1 MPGTPARIDYFKNSG
16 TSHKRIYVGA
26 AEHAPPYLLN
36 QYYYMLDS
44 LFKISCPKT
53 IEYKFELIE
62 NEDHWGVP
70 LIDVYKGLQY
80 IFEDWKIPMKVIE
93 NADIASLKVHINER
107 SAQYGYGVKYPEF
120 LFNFIAMEFL
130 EPEAEHTVSEEKMVT
145 AAKDLVE
152 MNLENYPSSSNA
164 HFNLEMYHLHVNEN
178 EEAIG
183 MFEMALEIDTEHQMA
198 KHYLAKANKANN

>member
-1 MPGTPARIDYFKNSG
+1 
-16 TSHKRIYVGA
+16 
-26 AEHAPPYLLN
+26 
-36 QYYYMLDS
+36 
-44 LFKISCPKT
+44 
-53 IEYKFELIE
+53 
-62 NEDHWGVP
+62 
-70 LIDVYKGLQY
+70 
-80 IFEDWKIPMKVIE
+80 
-93 NADIASLKVHINER
+93 
-107 SAQYGYGVKYPEF
+107 VKYPEF

-198 KHYLAKANKANN
+198 KNYLAKANKANN